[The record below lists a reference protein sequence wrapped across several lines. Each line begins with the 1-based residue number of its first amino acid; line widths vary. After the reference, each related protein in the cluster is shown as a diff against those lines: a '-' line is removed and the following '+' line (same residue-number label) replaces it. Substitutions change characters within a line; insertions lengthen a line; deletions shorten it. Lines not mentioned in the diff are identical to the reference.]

1 MVMLFEQIESW
12 HWLAFGLIL
21 LGVEAMGIGGFLIG
35 IAIAALLQG
44 AISSMMPDMI
54 WQTQLIIFAV
64 NALVFSVLY
73 WKFFRK
79 FNEQTDHPNI
89 NDRAASMIGRIIK
102 LDEDLEDQGRIQIG
116 DTFWNIKTDT
126 ALKSGTK
133 IIVTGTDDMDLIVKK
148 K

>member
-1 MVMLFEQIESW
+1 MVMLFEQMEAW
-12 HWLAFGLIL
+12 HWLAFGLIIL
-21 LGVEAMGIGGFLIG
+21 ASEAMGIGGFLIG
-35 IAIAALLQG
+35 MGIAALLQG
-44 AISSMMPDMI
+44 AISSLMPDMI

-64 NALVFSVLY
+64 DALVLSVLY

-79 FNEQTDHPNI
+79 FNETTDHPDI
-89 NDRAASMIGRIIK
+89 NDRAASMIGRIIT
-102 LDEDLEDQGRIQIG
+102 LDEDLEDQGRVQIG

-133 IIVTGTDDMDLIVKK
+133 AIVTDTDGMDLIVKK